1 MASKFPVNLVQGGFF
16 FFFYFISLDFSRLKE
31 SVEGHFESPSGKK
44 KLSNTDKKELAN
56 G

>member
-16 FFFYFISLDFSRLKE
+16 FFYFIYLDFSRLKE
-31 SVEGHFESPSGKK
+31 SVEGHFENPSGKK
-44 KLSNTDKKELAN
+44 KLSNMDKKELAN